1 MTETLPETTSA
12 TRQKL
17 GALTT
22 TVLVIGVLSFLVP
35 GVWIFVATRNF
46 AETVAPWAEFSEH
59 FLRDAGAFQIGLG
72 VAVLGVLLWR
82 DAIGVVLAGLAA
94 GTLMHAISHGID
106 DDYGVAAALAGF
118 GLLVVLALVLH
129 LRQVRRGQISRAVS
143 RR

>member
-1 MTETLPETTSA
+1 MTTTKPEASPA

-22 TVLVIGVLSFLVP
+22 TVLVLGVLSFLVP

-46 AETVAPWAEFSEH
+46 AEVAAPWADFSAH
-59 FLRDAGAFQIGLG
+59 FLRDAGAFQIGIG

-94 GTLMHAISHGID
+94 GTLMHALSHGID
-106 DDYGVAAALAGF
+106 DDYGVAIGLAVF

-129 LRQVRRGQISRAVS
+129 LRQIRRIRRISR
-143 RR
+143 R

>member
-1 MTETLPETTSA
+1 MTETLPEANPASPS
-12 TRQKL
+12 RERL

-22 TVLVIGVLSFLVP
+22 TVLVLGALTFLVP
-35 GVWIFVATRNF
+35 GGWIFVATRNF
-46 AETVAPWAEFSEH
+46 ADTLAPWADFSAH

-72 VAVLGVLLWR
+72 VAVLAVLFWR
-82 DAIGVVLAGLAA
+82 DAIGVVLAGFAA

-106 DDYGVAAALAGF
+106 DDYGVATALAVF

-129 LRQVRRGQISRAVS
+129 VRRERLS